1 MNTNYNIPQSKLTPH
16 QISAF
21 NKLNPYS
28 FLEKDY
34 SFTPASNMT
43 YHEFFTRY
51 YRNDTGSLA
60 PLKKSDLTSKKFLS
74 KKRNSKNNFHTSCPL
89 TKKKKCWCKFYN
101 DPMEKSLSSFLNK
114 LHNGEIDIDISGENI
129 KIIDNEKHI
138 EQKKKIKNEQGLINE
153 QIKLINF
160 EDVNKDYFT
169 KLNEKNLLVKDY
181 KEIERKINEDK
192 KKCQKCGMS
201 LNGEEQRRGWKN
213 ELGEYTLLCISC
225 AKKYYDGAHELRY
238 DSHDNQINYNAPIN
252 YNFNNVSNSMKNPN
266 YLQLKN
272 GLKNNNYNGISA
284 SHGFK
289 NPEEI
294 YDQTMKN
301 GNNMGQMMDA
311 NKPKFVSFQIGK
323 DLANNK

>member
-43 YHEFFTRY
+43 YHEYFTRY
-51 YRNDTGSLA
+51 YHNDNGSLA

-74 KKRNSKNNFHTSCPL
+74 KKRNPKNNFHTSCPL

-160 EDVNKDYFT
+160 DDVNKDYFT

-272 GLKNNNYNGISA
+272 GLKNNNYNGISY
-284 SHGFK
+284 GFK